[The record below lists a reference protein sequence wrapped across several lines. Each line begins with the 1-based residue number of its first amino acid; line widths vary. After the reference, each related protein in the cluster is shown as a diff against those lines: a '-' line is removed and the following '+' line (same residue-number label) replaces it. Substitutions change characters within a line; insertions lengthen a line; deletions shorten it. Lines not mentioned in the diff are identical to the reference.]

1 MIELRED
8 QLRALDDEAQPAT
21 VVDPRTGQ
29 RYRLI
34 REEVYRL
41 VQGTLKPLSRGW
53 EDDPE
58 MDVYEQYRKQP

>member
-1 MIELRED
+1 MIELCGD
-8 QLRALDDEAQPAT
+8 QLRALDHELQPVT

-41 VQGTLKPLSRGW
+41 VQGTLKPFDRGW
-53 EDDPE
+53 EDDSD
-58 MDVYEQYRKQP
+58 MDAYEQYRKRP

>member
-1 MIELRED
+1 MIELCGD
-8 QLRALDDEAQPAT
+8 QLRALDDEGQPAT

-41 VQGTLKPLSRGW
+41 VQGTLKPFDRGW

-58 MDVYEQYRKQP
+58 MDAYEQYRKQP

>member
-1 MIELRED
+1 MIELRD
-8 QLRALDDEAQPAT
+8 NQLPALDSEQLPAT

-34 REEVYRL
+34 KQEVSEL
-41 VQGTLKPLSRGW
+41 LCGIIKPYNRGW

-58 MDVYEQYRKQP
+58 MDVYEQYRKRP

>member
-8 QLRALDDEAQPAT
+8 QLRVLDDEQQPAT

-41 VQGTLKPLSRGW
+41 VQGTLKPFNRGW

-58 MDVYEQYRKQP
+58 MDAYEQYRKQP